1 MYHNLI
7 HFAAATAVALA
18 GFSVQA
24 ADRSRDEAEIRD
36 LVQVRQQAAWNR
48 HDGRAYAALFAED
61 GDVVNVV
68 GWWWKGR
75 AEIEQKLSAGFAF
88 VFRDSI
94 LTIDRVDLRFLGT
107 DVAVAR
113 THWTMKGSKTPPAI
127 PEPRE
132 GVQMIMVQ
140 KRDGKWLMVAFQ
152 NTNYVPEMPFPAG
165 PPAR

>member
-7 HFAAATAVALA
+7 PIVAATVAALA
-18 GFSVQA
+18 GLSAQA

-48 HDGRAYAALFAED
+48 HDGKAYAALFAAD

-94 LTIDRVDLRFLGT
+94 LSIDRVELRFLGAE
-107 DVAVAR
+107 VAVVR
-113 THWTMKGSKTPPAI
+113 THWTMQGYRTPPSI

-132 GVQMIMVQ
+132 GVQMITLQ
-140 KRDGKWLMVAFQ
+140 KRDGRWLMVAFQ
-152 NTNYVPEMPFPAG
+152 NTNSLPEMPFPAG

>member
-7 HFAAATAVALA
+7 PFAAATVIALA
-18 GFSVQA
+18 GLSAQA

-48 HDGRAYAALFAED
+48 HDGSAYAALFAED

-68 GWWWKGR
+68 GWWWRGR

-94 LTIDRVDLRFLGT
+94 LTIDRVDLRFLGA

-113 THWTMKGSKTPPAI
+113 THWTMKGAKTPPSM

-132 GVQMIMVQ
+132 GVQMITVQ
-140 KRDGKWLMVAFQ
+140 KRGGQWLMVAFQ
-152 NTNYVPEMPFPAG
+152 NTNSLPEVPFPG
-165 PPAR
+165 QPPGR